1 MFNFLY
7 SYEQALFLYLS
18 EKGYSMNDYDLITN
32 FPKRNLKETACSDE
46 ITLESAGIH
55 SRDTLYVQHKT

>member
-1 MFNFLY
+1 
-7 SYEQALFLYLS
+7 
-18 EKGYSMNDYDLITN
+18 MNDYDLITN
-32 FPKRNLKETACSDE
+32 FPKKNLKEISDSDN